1 MFQQLISKN
10 GLSTGPGA
18 GADKPSWPQTPLATF
33 LISGEATQGKAAVL
47 ETVQRKGQEPPY
59 HSHPE
64 TDETYHVIEGEL
76 TFSVDGKLIPAPAG
90 TTVFIEQ
97 GKIHSFT
104 VETES
109 ANMLILVMPAPAGKG
124 LNLSKR

>member
-1 MFQQLISKN
+1 MFQQLISRN
-10 GLSTGPGA
+10 NLSAVPGA
-18 GADKPSWPQTPLATF
+18 GADKSDWSQTPLATF

-64 TDETYHVIEGEL
+64 TDETYYVIEGEL
-76 TFSVDGKLIPAPAG
+76 TFSVEGELISAPAG
-90 TTVFIEQ
+90 ATVFIER
-97 GKIHSFT
+97 GKLHSFT

-109 ANMLILVMPAPAGKG
+109 ANMLILVMPAPAEK
-124 LNLSKR
+124 SQVRA